1 MFTPGSAGGRS
12 VLVWEGPAAL
22 KESGAQVGAGQWC
35 DKVGPVVVS
44 YHTGGQGR
52 SSSGLPGEM
61 TRQLDGQ
68 FTALSLMSA
77 EEILAGM
84 ATFDE
89 RKRSPVS
96 HTRIRQGFRDKLAEN
111 LKDRHHFSPKVA
123 GLWASRAMRELAVLH
138 NPDQLLSGPQ
148 GPSLVG
154 GVVALGDRATNS
166 AVGSQT
172 AQGPRELIRAAAQA
186 AVDAG
191 QGDRLLRMR
200 VVLTDSPDL
209 AKRLNAG
216 SEVLE
221 PRSLAEREAVSPRGS
236 LLTVQVL
243 SDRLAQALGGP
254 GGLKALTRDKL
265 RQALTQPP
273 AQTPDPPDTPTPDGP
288 GTDAPDMASPDGLDT
303 AGLDG
308 GAPDIGAPDRGA
320 PEAPASAPQAP
331 APVEQV
337 ARPTDSSPSMSAP
350 TPDLNAPDRAAPD
363 RSAPEQSRPDRVV
376 PEASAPE
383 QTRPDKGTPGA
394 GAPDAGSPGRSAP
407 NAGAPDGGA
416 PGSPA
421 QAQAPAAGRTTPPSV
436 PPVSAEPP
444 VVPARSQRAASPTA
458 PKQPAQPV
466 QPGRPTQ
473 PGQPPQ
479 PGQSGKPGRPG
490 QPVQSSRSGR
500 QGRLAQPGQPGQ
512 SGRSAQPGRQSQPVQ
527 SGQSGRPAQ
536 PSQPGRSAQPR
547 QPVQAGGSGLSGR
560 GAAGVGASGANAWL
574 EASSRLQA
582 SQGTRTPPAPARSE
596 PFTPAAPAQPAPQ
609 RSTSGPT
616 AGETPSRSTGDV
628 PSRSAGGRGTDTTS
642 RTASR
647 STSRSGSRSTSRS
660 ASRSAGASASRGRAA
675 AQDPIKAFLAPT
687 GDPQRDAVLAG
698 ISSKLD
704 KLRERNQQRQPTQA
718 PTRTTPTHHPHR

>member
-1 MFTPGSAGGRS
+1 M
-12 VLVWEGPAAL
+12 LVWEGPAAL
-22 KESGAQVGAGQWC
+22 KEAGAQVGADRWC

-44 YHTGGQGR
+44 YHTGGPSR
-52 SSSGLPGEM
+52 SSRVLPGEM

-77 EEILAGM
+77 KEILAGM

-96 HTRIRQGFRDKLAEN
+96 HTRIRQGFQEKLAKN
-111 LKDRHHFSPKVA
+111 LERRHHFSPEVA

-172 AQGPRELIRAAAQA
+172 AQGPRELIRAAAQK

-320 PEAPASAPQAP
+320 PEAPASAPVASQP
-331 APVEQV
+331 VPGPVEQV

-350 TPDLNAPDRAAPD
+350 TPDLNAPGRAVPD
-363 RSAPEQSRPDRVV
+363 RSALEQSRPDGVV
-376 PEASAPE
+376 PEASAPG
-383 QTRPDKGTPGA
+383 QTRPDKGVPDA
-394 GAPDAGSPGRSAP
+394 GAPDAGSPGRGAP

-444 VVPARSQRAASPTA
+444 VAPARSQRAASPTA

-490 QPVQSSRSGR
+490 QPVQS
-500 QGRLAQPGQPGQ
+500 
-512 SGRSAQPGRQSQPVQ
+512 
-527 SGQSGRPAQ
+527 GQSGRPAQ

-560 GAAGVGASGANAWL
+560 GSAGAGASGSNAWL

-582 SQGTRTPPAPARSE
+582 SQKTGTPSAPARSG
-596 PFTPAAPAQPAPQ
+596 PQAGPLTPAAPAQPAPQ
-609 RSTSGPT
+609 RSTIGPT
-616 AGETPSRSTGDV
+616 ARDSPSRSTGDA
-628 PSRSAGGRGTDTTS
+628 PSRSAGGRSAGDAPSRRAGGRGTDTTP
-642 RTASR
+642 RTA
-647 STSRSGSRSTSRS
+647 SRSTSRS
-660 ASRSAGASASRGRAA
+660 ASRSTSRSQSRSAGATASRGRAA

-687 GDPQRDAVLAG
+687 GDPKRDAVLAG

-718 PTRTTPTHHPHR
+718 LTRTTPTHHPHR

>member
-22 KESGAQVGAGQWC
+22 KAAGAQVGADRWC

-44 YHTGGQGR
+44 YHTGGPSR
-52 SSSGLPGEM
+52 SSRVLPGEM

-68 FTALSLMSA
+68 FKALSLMSA
-77 EEILAGM
+77 EEILTGM
-84 ATFDE
+84 TTYDE
-89 RKRSPVS
+89 RKRSPAS
-96 HTRIRQGFRDKLAEN
+96 HTAIRRKFREKLTKD
-111 LKDRHHFSPKVA
+111 LKGRHHFSPKA
-123 GLWASRAMRELAVLH
+123 AELWARRAMKELAVLH
-138 NPDQLLSGPQ
+138 NPDQLLAGPQ
-148 GPSLVG
+148 GPSLVRG
-154 GVVALGDRATNS
+154 LAVLGDLATNS
-166 AVGSQT
+166 ALGSQT
-172 AQGPRELIRAAAQA
+172 AKGPRELIRAAAQK

-320 PEAPASAPQAP
+320 PEAPASAPVASQ
-331 APVEQV
+331 PV
-337 ARPTDSSPSMSAP
+337 
-350 TPDLNAPDRAAPD
+350 PDRI
-363 RSAPEQSRPDRVV
+363 APEQSRPDGVV

-383 QTRPDKGTPGA
+383 QTRPDKGVPDA
-394 GAPDAGSPGRSAP
+394 GAPDAGSPGRGAP
-407 NAGAPDGGA
+407 NAGAPDAGSPGRGAPSAGASDGGA

-582 SQGTRTPPAPARSE
+582 SQKTGTPSAPARSG
-596 PFTPAAPAQPAPQ
+596 PQVGPLTPAAPVQPAPQ

-616 AGETPSRSTGDV
+616 AGETPSRTVGDA

-642 RTASR
+642 RTAPR
-647 STSRSGSRSTSRS
+647 STSRSQ
-660 ASRSAGASASRGRAA
+660 SRSAGVSASRGRAA

>member
-1 MFTPGSAGGRS
+1 MSGRGSRRPGPGGGSGRGAGVSGAGGGLVAGDMFTPGSAGGRS

-22 KESGAQVGAGQWC
+22 KEAGARVGAGQWC

-44 YHTGGQGR
+44 YHTGK
-52 SSSGLPGEM
+52 SSSVLPGEM

-77 EEILAGM
+77 KEILAGM

-96 HTRIRQGFRDKLAEN
+96 HTRIRKDFQKKLASN
-111 LKDRHHFSPKVA
+111 LKDRHGFAEDVA

-172 AQGPRELIRAAAQA
+172 AQGPRDLIRAAAQA

-200 VVLTDSPDL
+200 VVLTDSPKL
-209 AKRLNAG
+209 SRGLNRGLEA
-216 SEVLE
+216 LE
-221 PRSLAEREAVSPRGS
+221 PRSLAEREAVSPRGPP
-236 LLTVQVL
+236 LTPQVL
-243 SDRLAQALGGP
+243 SDRLAQVPGGP
-254 GGLKALTRDKL
+254 DSLEDLTRDEL
-265 RQALTQPP
+265 RQALTQP
-273 AQTPDPPDTPTPDGP
+273 AQTPDHPGTPTPDRL
-288 GTDAPDMASPDGLDT
+288 GTGTPDGLDH
-303 AGLDG
+303 APGLGDEPLPG
-308 GAPDIGAPDRGA
+308 DSAPELGAPSTGS
-320 PEAPASAPQAP
+320 PAMQEPVSAPVAGQPVPGP
-331 APVEQV
+331 AEQV

-363 RSAPEQSRPDRVV
+363 RSAPEQNAPEQNAPDR
-376 PEASAPE
+376 AAPE
-383 QTRPDKGTPGA
+383 QTGPGQGTPDG
-394 GAPDAGSPGRSAP
+394 GAPSGPGRSAP

-416 PGSPA
+416 PGGPP
-421 QAQAPAAGRTTPPSV
+421 QAQVPGAGRSAPPSV

-444 VVPARSQRAASPTA
+444 VVPARSQRVASPTA

-466 QPGRPTQ
+466 QQ
-473 PGQPPQ
+473 NQ
-479 PGQSGKPGRPG
+479 PGRPG

-500 QGRLAQPGQPGQ
+500 QGRLAQPGQ
-512 SGRSAQPGRQSQPVQ
+512 SGRSAQPG
-527 SGQSGRPAQ
+527 
-536 PSQPGRSAQPR
+536 QPG
-547 QPVQAGGSGLSGR
+547 QAGGSGLSGR

-582 SQGTRTPPAPARSE
+582 SQGTRTPPAPARSG

-609 RSTSGPT
+609 RSTTGHT
-616 AGETPSRSTGDV
+616 AGETPSRTVGDT
-628 PSRSAGGRGTDTTS
+628 PSRSAGGRGTDTTP
-642 RTASR
+642 RTA
-647 STSRSGSRSTSRS
+647 SRSTSRS
-660 ASRSAGASASRGRAA
+660 ASRSTSRSAGATASRARTA

-704 KLRERNQQRQPTQA
+704 KLRQQNQQRQPTQA
-718 PTRTTPTHHPHR
+718 PTRTTPSHHPRR

>member
-22 KESGAQVGAGQWC
+22 KAAGARVGAGRWC

-209 AKRLNAG
+209 SKDLNRG
-216 SEVLE
+216 LEVLE
-221 PRSLAEREAVSPRGS
+221 PRSLAEREAVSPRGPP
-236 LLTVQVL
+236 LTPQVL
-243 SDRLAQALGGP
+243 SDRMAQVPGGP
-254 GGLKALTRDKL
+254 DGLEDLTRDEL
-265 RQALTQPP
+265 RQALTQPE
-273 AQTPDPPDTPTPDGP
+273 QTPDHPDTPTPDAP
-288 GTDAPDMASPDGLDT
+288 APDRLDTGAPDGLGT
-303 AGLDG
+303 
-308 GAPDIGAPDRGA
+308 GAPETGVPGRGA
-320 PEAPASAPQAP
+320 PEAPASVPVAGQPVPGP
-331 APVEQV
+331 AEQV
-337 ARPTDSSPSMSAP
+337 ARPTDPSPSMSAP

-363 RSAPEQSRPDRVV
+363 RDAPGAPGRTAPD
-376 PEASAPE
+376 
-383 QTRPDKGTPGA
+383 A
-394 GAPDAGSPGRSAP
+394 GAPDGGAPERSAP
-407 NAGAPDGGA
+407 DEGVPGTPGRGAPDGGA

-421 QAQAPAAGRTTPPSV
+421 QAQVPGAGRSAPPSV
-436 PPVSAEPP
+436 PQVPAEPP

-458 PKQPAQPV
+458 PKQPA
-466 QPGRPTQ
+466 
-473 PGQPPQ
+473 PP
-479 PGQSGKPGRPG
+479 
-490 QPVQSSRSGR
+490 
-500 QGRLAQPGQPGQ
+500 AQPGQPGQ
-512 SGRSAQPGRQSQPVQ
+512 PVQSGQPGRPGQSGRQSQPVQ

-536 PSQPGRSAQPR
+536 PSQPVRSAQPGQSVQSG
-547 QPVQAGGSGLSGR
+547 QPGLSGR

-609 RSTSGPT
+609 RSTIGPT
-616 AGETPSRSTGDV
+616 ARDSPSRSTGDA
-628 PSRSAGGRGTDTTS
+628 PSRSAGGRSAGDAPSRRAGGRGTDTTP
-642 RTASR
+642 RTA
-647 STSRSGSRSTSRS
+647 SRSTSRS
-660 ASRSAGASASRGRAA
+660 ASRSTSRSQSRSAGATASRGRAA

-687 GDPQRDAVLAG
+687 GDPKRDAVLAG